1 MKEKARKI
9 MEKRSMMIEELLET
23 LEILG
28 YKTNEITNNN
38 TQPIIINK
46 GKIVRVVETKEV
58 KVTDDAKIKELEA
71 KLAEYEARDEQQRQE
86 IQRHLNRIFSLQDT
100 VDKLNY
106 TIGELEK
113 TMFCD
118 NTTEEIMEYCSECD
132 DTTKQIKCHGTNELQ
147 CTVCNS
153 KWEDVR
159 EEKQIKKGADKK
171 VTKKETKVNHK
182 VSNVNKLVKCGHDE
196 GLNEVLFIEKRRD
209 NKHLW
214 YGQVRMNNEIRNFHW
229 SNELP
234 LPTVYGI
241 EDMESLKQA
250 NELIKAAVKAI
261 DPKELTRYSQV
272 PDDIDFGACKARHFY
287 GALHQGA
294 YIYMSPEMQ
303 AKNPKDT
310 DIICK
315 GYVCDH
321 AFIVRRDGEVY
332 WRHYNYIF
340 SKKPF
345 EHTASKGYNTKQML
359 NDVQIL
365 FDKVEDQF
373 AKEQSKY
380 ERKQVKKNTKEDN
393 KDKTK
398 EEILRD
404 ADISDLFE

>member
-38 TQPIIINK
+38 AQPIIINK
-46 GKIVRVVETKEV
+46 GKIVRVVETNDE
-58 KVTDDAKIKELEA
+58 KIKELE
-71 KLAEYEARDEQQRQE
+71 KELKEEREYSKQKEEE
-86 IQRHLNRIFSLQDT
+86 CKRHLDRIFALQE
-100 VDKLNY
+100 
-106 TIGELEK
+106 TIDRLSKTKEYQTAYCGECQE
-113 TMFCD
+113 D
-118 NTTEEIMEYCSECD
+118 
-132 DTTKQIKCHGTNELQ
+132 TKQEVLETNELK
-147 CTVCNS
+147 CTICGQQ
-153 KWEDVR
+153 WER
-159 EEKQIKKGADKK
+159 FTEETKTETKKGADKK

-182 VSNVNKLVKCGHDE
+182 VSNINKLVKCGHDE
-196 GLNEVLFIEKRRD
+196 GENEVLFIEKRRD

-214 YGQVRMNNEIRNFHW
+214 YGQIRMNNEIRNFHW

-241 EDMESLKQA
+241 ENMESLKEA
-250 NELIKAAVKAI
+250 NELIKTAVKAI
-261 DPKELTRYSQV
+261 DPKELTKYNQV
-272 PDDIDFGACKARHFY
+272 PDHIDFGACKARHFY

-303 AKNPKDT
+303 VGTNDN
-310 DIICK
+310 DVICK

-321 AFIVRRDGEVY
+321 AFIIKRDGEVY

-345 EHTASKGYNTKQML
+345 ERTASKGYNTKQML

-373 AKEQSKY
+373 TKEQSKH

-404 ADISDLFE
+404 ADISNLFE

>member
-1 MKEKARKI
+1 MKERANLVKEIVKAINILKAESEVAEALNISISNTNAASEEEIIRLT
-9 MEKRSMMIEELLET
+9 EELEAAKRTIEELNRKAKEDEEYINSLRAE
-23 LEILG
+23 
-28 YKTNEITNNN
+28 NE
-38 TQPIIINK
+38 
-46 GKIVRVVETKEV
+46 
-58 KVTDDAKIKELEA
+58 
-71 KLAEYEARDEQQRQE
+71 
-86 IQRHLNRIFSLQDT
+86 RHLNRIFDLTNPVVEDT
-100 VDKLNY
+100 KEYENVY
-106 TIGELEK
+106 CGE
-113 TMFCD
+113 CQ
-118 NTTEEIMEYCSECD
+118 EE
-132 DTTKQIKCHGTNELQ
+132 TKQEILNTKELK
-147 CTVCNS
+147 CTVCGET
-153 KWEDVR
+153 WER
-159 EEKQIKKGADKK
+159 FTEEEIVKTKEEPKPETKKGADKK

-196 GLNEVLFIEKRRD
+196 GENEVLFVEKRRD

-241 EDMESLKQA
+241 ENMESLKEA

-380 ERKQVKKNTKEDN
+380 ERKQAKKNTKEDN